1 MDPSRFLRESL
12 SFVAVL
18 GGTSMSVATVGLD
31 IAKQFFQVH
40 GVDANGRVVLRKK
53 LRRSQVAAFFANL
66 PVCTVGLEACC
77 GSHYWVRVLSRCG
90 HDVRLIA
97 PQFVKPYIKS
107 NKNDAND
114 AEAICE
120 AVSRPLMRFVPGKSV
135 EQQDIQ
141 SLHRVRSRLVSSRTG
156 LANQIRGLL
165 AEYGIVLPQHV
176 SQLRRGLPLIL
187 EDATNELTSFS
198 RRLFAHLYDELL
210 SLEEKIGALDEQIES
225 VFQASEPC
233 QRVGAVEGIGPL
245 TATALVAAMSDGK
258 AFKNGRQFAAWLG
271 LVPRQH
277 SSGGKARLLGISK
290 RGDTYLRTLLIHGAR
305 SVVSR
310 ASRKTDRRSVWITD
324 KQRRLGTSKACVA
337 VANKNARIVW
347 SLIAREEVYRRA
359 A

>member
-1 MDPSRFLRESL
+1 MREVGQLR
-12 SFVAVL
+12 VAK
-18 GGTSMSVATVGLD
+18 S
-31 IAKQFFQVH
+31 
-40 GVDANGRVVLRKK
+40 
-53 LRRSQVAAFFANL
+53 
-66 PVCTVGLEACC
+66 
-77 GSHYWVRVLSRCG
+77 SHYWVRVLSRSG
-90 HDVRLIA
+90 HSVRLMA
-97 PQFVKPYIKS
+97 PQFVKPYVKS

-114 AEAICE
+114 AEAIGE
-120 AVSRPLMRFVPGKSV
+120 AVSRPHMRFVPAKSV

-141 SLHRVRSRLVSSRTG
+141 SLHRVRNRLVSSRTG

-165 AEYGIVLPQHV
+165 AEYGIVLPQHIN
-176 SQLRRGLPLIL
+176 QLRRGLPLVL
-187 EDATNELTSFS
+187 EDANNELTAFS
-198 RRLFAHLYDELL
+198 RRLFASLYEELL
-210 SLEEKIGALDEQIES
+210 SLQEKIDVLDEQIES
-225 VFQASEPC
+225 VYRTSESC
-233 QRVGAVEGIGPL
+233 QRVAAVEGIGPL

-310 ASRKTDRRSVWITD
+310 ASRKTDQRSFWIAD

-347 SLIAREEVYRRA
+347 SLIARQETYRRA

>member
-1 MDPSRFLRESL
+1 
-12 SFVAVL
+12 
-18 GGTSMSVATVGLD
+18 MSVATIGLD

-53 LRRSQVAAFFANL
+53 LRRRQVAVFFANL
-66 PVCTVGLEACC
+66 SACTVGLEACC

-90 HDVRLIA
+90 HRARLIA
-97 PQFVKPYIKS
+97 PQFVKPYVKS

-120 AVSRPLMRFVPGKSV
+120 AVSRPNMRFVPAKSV

-156 LANQIRGLL
+156 LGNQIRGLL

-198 RRLFAHLYDELL
+198 RRLFARLYDELL

-225 VFQASEPC
+225 VFHASEPC
-233 QRVGAVEGIGPL
+233 QRVAAVEGIGPL

-277 SSGGKARLLGISK
+277 SSGGKARLFGISK

-310 ASRKTDRRSVWITD
+310 ASRKTDRRSLWITD

-347 SLIAREEVYRRA
+347 SLIARQEVYRRA